1 MRSNQV
7 GKPGPKRWI
16 RSGIPWI
23 YIYIYTNK
31 ILCEVTFRMTTHYSL
46 RIWPDI
52 IFLQRKWRL
61 FQMAKRRS
69 ALHRMMFISRQ
80 PKSSGPDVHST
91 TNPKMMRF
99 KKNWFMLFESR
110 VRSKSL
116 IIPFLVECW
125 LLVQFPF
132 SGFLHGLPTRVKD
145 ACPQVKGAIF
155 DVDGTLLVVL
165 RWVSM
170 MNSGEVGLRIKAKGC

>member
-1 MRSNQV
+1 MSSIHSTLIHRVLHSGRFTKIGGGWGRSLGKGKNRWDQIRWENQALKDESDQEFH
-7 GKPGPKRWI
+7 GF
-16 RSGIPWI
+16 
-23 YIYIYTNK
+23 IYTNK
-31 ILCEVTFRMTTHYSL
+31 ILCEVTFRMMTHYSL

-91 TNPKMMRF
+91 TNLKMMRF
-99 KKNWFMLFESR
+99 KKKVYALWKSCSLQVFDPP
-110 VRSKSL
+110 RS
-116 IIPFLVECW
+116 VECW

-132 SGFLHGLPTRVKD
+132 SGFLHGLPTRLKD
-145 ACPQVKGAIF
+145 A
-155 DVDGTLLVVL
+155 
-165 RWVSM
+165 
-170 MNSGEVGLRIKAKGC
+170 